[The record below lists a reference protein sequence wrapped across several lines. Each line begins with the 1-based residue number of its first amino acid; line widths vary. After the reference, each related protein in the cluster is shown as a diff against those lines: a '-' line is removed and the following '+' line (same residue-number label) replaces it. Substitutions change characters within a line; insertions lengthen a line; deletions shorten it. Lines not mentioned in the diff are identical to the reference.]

1 MRVLVGHNAYQNFG
15 GEDAVAASET
25 RLLRERGHDVHEY
38 NRSNAELNRLS
49 LKDKTRYL
57 WYLGWNEESY
67 QQVRTLIRNV
77 RPEVAHFHNIY
88 FMMSP
93 AVYHA
98 CRAEGVP
105 VVQSLH
111 NFRPLCANGL
121 LFRNNHV
128 CEDCLSGSLM
138 PAVLHRC
145 SQNSP
150 IISAM
155 VVRML
160 RSHRKMKTWH
170 EKVNVYITAT
180 EFTRQKYA
188 GSGFDADRIFVKPNF
203 VEDLGDVPAQDRG
216 YALYVGRLSDEKG
229 VDVMIRAWK
238 DLTDIPL
245 KIAGDGPGR
254 LYLSGYIQRHA
265 IKHVTLLGHV
275 DDEKYREL
283 MGGARYLVLPSIC
296 YENFPRIAVEALAY
310 GLPVLASRLGSLE
323 EVIHHDEN
331 GMLFEPG
338 KEEALAAAAKT
349 LYQSSDLPRM
359 RTAARQKY
367 ADEYSPDRNY
377 EQLLA
382 IYERALHTA

>member
-15 GEDAVAASET
+15 GEDAVAASEVA
-25 RLLRERGHDVHEY
+25 LLRARGHDVHEY
-38 NRSNAELNRLS
+38 SRSNAELNKLS
-49 LKDKTRYL
+49 LKDKSRYL

-67 QQVRTLIRNV
+67 QQVRSLIRNV
-77 RPEVAHFHNIY
+77 RPDVVHFHNIY

-121 LFRNNHV
+121 LFRNNQV
-128 CEDCLSGSLM
+128 CEDCLHGSLM

-145 SQNSP
+145 SQNSL

-155 VVRML
+155 VARMI
-160 RSHRKMKTWH
+160 RSHRKMKTWQD
-170 EKVNVYITAT
+170 KVTIYITAT
-180 EFTRQKYA
+180 EFTRQKYIGA
-188 GSGFDADRIFVKPNF
+188 RFDPDKIFVKPNF
-203 VEDLGDVPAQDRG
+203 VEEPGATATNDMG

-238 DLTDIPL
+238 DLPDIPL

-254 LYLSGYIQRHA
+254 LFLSGYIQRYGL
-265 IKHVTLLGHV
+265 KHITLLGHV
-275 DDEKYREL
+275 DEGKLREL
-283 MGGARYLVLPSIC
+283 MSGARFLVLPSIC

-310 GLPVLASRLGSLE
+310 GLPVLASKLGSLQ
-323 EVIHHDEN
+323 EVIDEGAN
-331 GMLFEPG
+331 GLLFEAG
-338 KEEALAAAAKT
+338 KEEALTAAAAK
-349 LYQSSDLPRM
+349 LYKSADLPRM
-359 RTAARQKY
+359 RAAARTKY
-367 ADEYSPDRNY
+367 TDEYSPDRNY
-377 EQLLA
+377 DKLLE
-382 IYERALHTA
+382 IYERALHSS